1 MNCDKIFDELFLHP
15 LATRSREKLAFG
27 LVGRNLLV
35 EPAVCV
41 EEPLFVPVW
50 RVGCGVD
57 VLDDDVI
64 ELPARAPSRVIMTD
78 DHPANFTQK
87 GSLDDKDVRL
97 AALEVI
103 SARVELPLARVAV
116 LSIDG
121 DVNVGVGTRAA
132 FVRGVN
138 RDLVPVTVVDG
149 GTACGKFHE
158 DVLLHELV
166 TPKHGLL
173 LGCLVQH
180 LNHLAV
186 PVGPTQYT
194 GTVVF

>member
-1 MNCDKIFDELFLHP
+1 M
-15 LATRSREKLAFG
+15 
-27 LVGRNLLV
+27 
-35 EPAVCV
+35 
-41 EEPLFVPVW
+41 PVW

-64 ELPARAPSRVIMTD
+64 ELPARAKSRVIVTD
-78 DHPANFTQK
+78 DHPANFTQER
-87 GSLDDKDVRL
+87 SLNDKDVRL

-103 SARVELPLARVAV
+103 SARVEVPLARVAI

-121 DVNVGVGTRAA
+121 YVYVGVGTRAA

-138 RDLVPVTVVDG
+138 RDLVSVTVVDGG
-149 GTACGKFHE
+149 GTACGKFHG

-186 PVGPTQYT
+186 PVGPTQHT